1 MVKTHQ
7 NLCVFKRKRIRV
19 SVAVFLQQ
27 KVSVLIS
34 DWLPAVIN
42 KSTDARKLTSASRNK
57 TVALI
62 FFIFIMDSPVFDLN
76 LFDFE
81 NYIPEWENVS
91 DQELVGH
98 VHKAIQVLTVSSI
111 CHFL

>member
-1 MVKTHQ
+1 MSRDLQ
-7 NLCVFKRKRIRV
+7 NMI
-19 SVAVFLQQ
+19 LQQ

-57 TVALI
+57 NTRSN

-91 DQELVGH
+91 DQDLVGKTNLVIH
-98 VHKAIQVLTVSSI
+98 SISQFIHKPFK
-111 CHFL
+111 C

>member
-1 MVKTHQ
+1 MICDIFTTKSQ
-7 NLCVFKRKRIRV
+7 CP
-19 SVAVFLQQ
+19 QQ

-57 TVALI
+57 NTRSN

-98 VHKAIQVLTVSSI
+98 V
-111 CHFL
+111 